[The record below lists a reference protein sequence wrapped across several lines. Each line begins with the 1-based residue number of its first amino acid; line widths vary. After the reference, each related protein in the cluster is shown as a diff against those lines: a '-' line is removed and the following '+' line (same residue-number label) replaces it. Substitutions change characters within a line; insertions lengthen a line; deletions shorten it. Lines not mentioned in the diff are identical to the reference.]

1 MRGVGSRQSANFHV
15 EVEQWTRTKQRK
27 SSNDT
32 WSAIVATTDQT
43 RDILSDDAFLLALRL
58 VVQEAYAAGKRDSEH
73 TEQETEHG
81 TR

>member
-1 MRGVGSRQSANFHV
+1 M
-15 EVEQWTRTKQRK
+15 
-27 SSNDT
+27 DT
-32 WSAIVATTDQT
+32 DKTEEIIERYWSAIVATTDQT